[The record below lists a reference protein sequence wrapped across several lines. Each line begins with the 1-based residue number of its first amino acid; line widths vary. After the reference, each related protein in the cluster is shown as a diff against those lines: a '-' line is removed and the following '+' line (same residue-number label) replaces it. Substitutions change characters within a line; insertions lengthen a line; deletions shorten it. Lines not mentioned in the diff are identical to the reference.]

1 MEVGFSY
8 KGESNTELLALV
20 LVLVLGTINIIGI
33 YYPYVIFPAFWKNSD
48 ISDFDLQ
55 IQSIS
60 KRFTFLKRL

>member
-20 LVLVLGTINIIGI
+20 LVLVLGTINIIDI
-33 YYPYVIFPAFWKNSD
+33 YYPYVIFPAFWTNSD

-60 KRFTFLKRL
+60 KRFTFLKTL